1 GLMVSMMVL
10 GAMNLFVMLLFAAV
24 ITIEKLFPNPNRI
37 VRVVGILS
45 ILAGIAMVLL
55 VSVVK
60 F

>member
-1 GLMVSMMVL
+1 MVSMMVL

-24 ITIEKLFPNPNRI
+24 ITLEKLLPKPR
-37 VRVVGILS
+37 RVVRIAGILS
-45 ILAGIAMVLL
+45 IVIGIAMIC